1 MEAALFG
8 GLLMGVAATNAL
20 ELGIDVGSLDVT
32 LHLGFPG
39 SVSSLLQ
46 QAGRAGRREQPSASI
61 YVAFDGPTDQF
72 FFRHPE
78 QLFERP
84 VEKAQID
91 AQNEQLMGQHLACA
105 ALELPLLLDADQAY
119 FGPRLPAIAA
129 ELRSAGLLSRHPHM
143 PPGVNALLY
152 TGMRDNP
159 AAAFSLRAIDPE
171 RYQIVNEAADG
182 AVIEEIEESKAF
194 FEVYD
199 GAVYLYQARRCTVL
213 AGCAGC
219 AVAHTLLQV
228 ACYAA
233 HCWAPA
239 PLQVRTA
246 WAWRETPL
254 LVVAMQTQI
263 FSCNELRVA
272 QWALRCVIG

>member
-8 GLLMGVAATNAL
+8 GMLMGVAATNAL
-20 ELGIDVGSLDVT
+20 ELGIDVGSLDIT

-72 FFRHPE
+72 FFRHPQ
-78 QLFERP
+78 QLFGRP

-129 ELRSAGLLSRHPHM
+129 ELRCSGLLSRHPHM
-143 PPGVNALLY
+143 PPCMNALLY
-152 TGMRDNP
+152 TGTRENP

-219 AVAHTLLQV
+219 VLLRTNCCSLHALQL
-228 ACYAA
+228 AA
-233 HCWAPA
+233 GLRHPCECGRPG
-239 PLQVRTA
+239 
-246 WAWRETPL
+246 
-254 LVVAMQTQI
+254 LVLGDADASIIPQPTI
-263 FSCNELRVA
+263 SG
-272 QWALRCVIG
+272 ALSIAYIG